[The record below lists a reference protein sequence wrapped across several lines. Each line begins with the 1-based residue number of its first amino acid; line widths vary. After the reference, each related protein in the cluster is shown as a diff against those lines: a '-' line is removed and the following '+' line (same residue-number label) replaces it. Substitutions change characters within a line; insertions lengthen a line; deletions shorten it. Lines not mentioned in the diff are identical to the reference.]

1 MSNPPDKNNTAE
13 DKTRRGLRAIDYI
26 RDHCIEQRLVEYIGQ
41 VVHDR
46 PQDPYG
52 VMANQFASQSKP
64 PIVSYLRGHEVLLS
78 TGRPTLSVEVYA
90 SMLGREKLAGTAS
103 APLGTSAFSQE
114 LKPHLDTNS
123 TRFIGMGSKNACSFV
138 EMVSVA
144 LQGKPFTTIDQFD
157 MIAKKALEGKNGI
170 VNVFTSISFALA
182 IASAEIFQKP
192 LFLYLYNSFFP
203 QQAADRFSIP
213 TPAITVLEGG
223 MHSQSPMSFESIMI
237 IPKSSLSFI
246 EQLRICSEVTDRLR
260 QKIYGDQEF
269 FPVGK
274 SGGLVYDSPIIAT
287 AISAVERAITES
299 GFTPSTDFTIGI
311 DCAASY
317 FYDAET
323 QKYQVEKGVTKTS
336 AELVQYYIDLITQH
350 KAVTF
355 INDGISEVD
364 HGGWELI
371 RDALMNRI
379 KVFGGDIYASQ
390 SILARRGLKKKWT
403 DGILLQLGQAGT
415 LTDASETAKLFKQ
428 RGRQVAVGRRTG
440 ETCDTILAD
449 FAVAIQSEYFMAGGL
464 IGSEGTSK
472 YNQMIKI
479 YEYLRDRSMLQ

>member
-157 MIAKKALEGKNGI
+157 MIAKMELSM
-170 VNVFTSISFALA
+170 FLH
-182 IASAEIFQKP
+182 
-192 LFLYLYNSFFP
+192 LFHLHL
-203 QQAADRFSIP
+203 
-213 TPAITVLEGG
+213 
-223 MHSQSPMSFESIMI
+223 
-237 IPKSSLSFI
+237 
-246 EQLRICSEVTDRLR
+246 QLRQLR
-260 QKIYGDQEF
+260 YFRNHF
-269 FPVGK
+269 F
-274 SGGLVYDSPIIAT
+274 YI
-287 AISAVERAITES
+287 
-299 GFTPSTDFTIGI
+299 FTIH
-311 DCAASY
+311 
-317 FYDAET
+317 FFRNK
-323 QKYQVEKGVTKTS
+323 Q
-336 AELVQYYIDLITQH
+336 LIAFQ
-350 KAVTF
+350 F
-355 INDGISEVD
+355 
-364 HGGWELI
+364 
-371 RDALMNRI
+371 
-379 KVFGGDIYASQ
+379 
-390 SILARRGLKKKWT
+390 
-403 DGILLQLGQAGT
+403 
-415 LTDASETAKLFKQ
+415 Q
-428 RGRQVAVGRRTG
+428 RQ
-440 ETCDTILAD
+440 
-449 FAVAIQSEYFMAGGL
+449 Q
-464 IGSEGTSK
+464 
-472 YNQMIKI
+472 
-479 YEYLRDRSMLQ
+479 

>member
-1 MSNPPDKNNTAE
+1 MTNPPDKNKPME
-13 DKTRRGLRAIDYI
+13 DRTKKGLRAIDYI
-26 RDHCIEQRLVEYIGQ
+26 REHCIEQRLVEYIGQ
-41 VVHDR
+41 VVHGR

-52 VMANQFASQSKP
+52 VMANEFASQSKP
-64 PIVSYLRGHEVLLS
+64 PTVSFLRGHEVLLS

-90 SMLGREKLAGTAS
+90 SMLGREKLAGVAS
-103 APLGTSAFSQE
+103 APLGTSVFSQE

-138 EMVSVA
+138 EVVSVA
-144 LQGKPFTTIDQFD
+144 LQGKPFATIDQFD
-157 MIAKKALEGKNGI
+157 MVTKKALEGKNGI
-170 VNVFTSISFALA
+170 VNVLSAISFSLA
-182 IASAEIFQKP
+182 IASAEILHQP
-192 LFLYLYNSFFP
+192 LFLYLYNSFYP
-203 QQAADRFSIP
+203 QQAADHFTMP
-213 TPAITVLEGG
+213 TPVITVLEGG
-223 MHSQSPMSFESIMI
+223 LHSQSPMSFESIMI

-246 EQLRICSEVTDRLR
+246 EQLRVCSEVTDKLK
-260 QKIYGDQEF
+260 QKLYGDQQYY
-269 FPVGK
+269 PVGK
-274 SGGLVYDSPIIAT
+274 SGGLVFDSPVVAT
-287 AISAVERAITES
+287 AVQTVERAIIES
-299 GFTPSTDFTIGI
+299 GFTTSNDFTIGL

-323 QKYQVEKGVTKTS
+323 QKYQVEKGVSKTS

-350 KAVTF
+350 KAITL

-428 RGRQVAVGRRTG
+428 RGKQVAVGRRSG

-449 FAVAIQSEYFMAGGL
+449 FSVAIQSEFFMAGGL
-464 IGSEGTSK
+464 NGAEGTSK
-472 YNQMIKI
+472 YNQMLRI
-479 YEYLRDRSMLQ
+479 YEYLRDRSMLL